1 MPKSLDFL
9 AWLSVAA
16 CSIALLGAEGPASQT
31 TILTLESTRSLG
43 DGQLAKFLNGPDL
56 RLAVRAALAIGR
68 TKQAGGVPLLAAHLT
83 DPHTP
88 LRAMSVYGLGLL
100 ATGLESAQLVR
111 ALGDRSGAVRIAAVD
126 ALDRYEAAQRLGSG
140 EAAVLNALLRTAA
153 ADPDAAVRARA
164 AAALGEFRSF
174 AGAPAAAQALMRAA
188 RSDSDE
194 AVRWHAM
201 WTIYRAFTPLVPVA
215 FVQSM
220 LGDPNELV
228 RIEAVRAMSRYKDAA
243 LVASVQP
250 LLSDPSWRVQEQASE
265 TIRVLSGKPMS
276 DHWTTIPAFVHL
288 PAIAPDAFASVA
300 SLPRPPASKP
310 QAPSPIGA
318 IQAPVPMPVSA
329 NDMISPVAGPHPWVR
344 IVTTKGDVYV
354 ATLSGVGSA
363 DGDQFSKPC
372 KRRLLRRQPL
382 VSNRSGFRGADRRPE
397 RQRRGGRGLLGR
409 RGRESARANEST
421 SFRWA

>member
-100 ATGLESAQLVR
+100 ATGLESAQVVR

-153 ADPDAAVRARA
+153 ADPDAAVRAR
-164 AAALGEFRSF
+164 LRRRSVSS
-174 AGAPAAAQALMRAA
+174 A
-188 RSDSDE
+188 RS
-194 AVRWHAM
+194 
-201 WTIYRAFTPLVPVA
+201 P
-215 FVQSM
+215 
-220 LGDPNELV
+220 G
-228 RIEAVRAMSRYKDAA
+228 
-243 LVASVQP
+243 
-250 LLSDPSWRVQEQASE
+250 
-265 TIRVLSGKPMS
+265 
-276 DHWTTIPAFVHL
+276 
-288 PAIAPDAFASVA
+288 
-300 SLPRPPASKP
+300 PRPRP
-310 QAPSPIGA
+310 
-318 IQAPVPMPVSA
+318 
-329 NDMISPVAGPHPWVR
+329 
-344 IVTTKGDVYV
+344 
-354 ATLSGVGSA
+354 
-363 DGDQFSKPC
+363 
-372 KRRLLRRQPL
+372 KR
-382 VSNRSGFRGADRRPE
+382 
-397 RQRRGGRGLLGR
+397 
-409 RGRESARANEST
+409 
-421 SFRWA
+421 